1 MSIYFNGKKY
11 VKTNYKNE
19 SDLEDLVCENAK
31 RLFGEKTIYID
42 AKRKINSGELGKTI
56 PDGLLFDLSDS
67 DNPKFYLVEVELA
80 KHSFYSHIF
89 PQITKFFAFL
99 REGNSFQSELI
110 DFLYRL
116 ISSDQTLL
124 KEFKKHLGDEEL
136 FKFLKDVIENSTDI
150 LILIDNIKSEFEEI
164 KETYTD
170 TWDKFVKILCLTV
183 YSNNGDRIIQIE
195 PDFEFI
201 KEDIPLDNT
210 EDETPDEPKQKY
222 TEEYHL
228 DGVKPEIKDIYYSI
242 RSKFTSFHVNP
253 QRYYISFRSEH
264 NFVFIKIGKSK
275 IRLVIMLPFDKVQ
288 KALKFHKAKEPS
300 LSVQKFYYGKC
311 VEVTVDSKVHLDE
324 IVSVLEEASKAE
336 RIKIPRD

>member
-11 VKTNYKNE
+11 IKTNFKNE
-19 SDLEDLVCENAK
+19 SDLEDMVCDNAK

-56 PDGLLFDLSDS
+56 PDGLLFDLSDP
-67 DNPKFYLVEVELA
+67 DNPKFYLVEVELS

-110 DFLYRL
+110 DFLYRF
-116 ISSDQTLL
+116 ISSDQSLQ

-150 LILIDNIKSEFEEI
+150 LILIDNIKSEFAEI

-170 TWDKFVKILCLTV
+170 TWDKFVKILCLTT
-183 YSNNGDRIIQIE
+183 YTNNGDKIIQIE

-201 KEDIPLDNT
+201 KEDIPIEESE
-210 EDETPDEPKQKY
+210 EDAVDEPRQKY

-228 DGVKPEIKDIYYSI
+228 DGVKPEVKDIYFHI
-242 RSKFTSFHVNP
+242 RSKFESFKVNP
-253 QRYYISFRSEH
+253 QRYYISLRSEH
-264 NFVFIKIGKSK
+264 NFVFIILRKSK
-275 IRLVIMLPFDKVQ
+275 IKLVIMLPIEKVQ
-288 KALKFHKAKEPS
+288 KLLKHHKSKEPS

-311 VEVTVDSKVHLDE
+311 AEVTVDSKANIDEVINVLD
-324 IVSVLEEASKAE
+324 EASKAE